1 MSKLSPDEFPPLS
14 EHHPAFRELKYL
26 GGAGIVTENK
36 KQELQSKFTKA
47 YEVLLR
53 MMENDS
59 TLFKKAQ
66 ALSQNNDGIRRENEE
81 HILELRKKGAEL
93 EELKKTQ
100 AKLIQKRGELEE
112 ANATFIFRMREL
124 QQTANLKKQEYD
136 TAQRIMDEQFQPL
149 TIRLQREIEDI
160 TADVAKNHE
169 AITKQREDNAAK
181 KQQLEDLAARKQ
193 LLSLDEVKLKAQE
206 LKMRME
212 PSEKLTDAVD
222 AALHSVL
229 SQCRETDEQIIA
241 KTNELGTLDKRIQQV
256 NADIAAQEDQIKD
269 FKRKDD
275 EKKAEIDRITH
286 SIENAKDEI
295 FRKGTELDRI
305 DNLLRNQK
313 AQHQTAQ
320 NFLMQKAS
328 ELKKQQVLHQ
338 NAIKER
344 DKVQSQLPGMRNQA
358 SSLAH
363 EISRLEQEVRG
374 MDVVRQEKEHD
385 VDIFMAKDLEGTME
399 QLAHSASAAQH
410 RMMFLRQARELAGRQ
425 AAQKRTDAARAQ
437 ELVKIKEVNLNYL
450 AKKLECIGQSLQYYH
465 RQYELYKQQRNKYM
479 AQIQDAVQLLA
490 EGREKI
496 KVSENELD
504 ILRNEDLQKQ
514 KALMDTK
521 LTLQSFTNQRD
532 AERRRHNR
540 DTARLREIKVV
551 LSQQIAEQDKLNAH
565 INAIEQRMI
574 ELKKEY
580 EYQVEQRNFTGIQ
593 LIQRN
598 DELCFHY
605 EQLNIQDAVSA
616 RGQQELQRRDEEL
629 RVLRLEVAERARR
642 AQNLQKQVEPM
653 EDSLAKYEEEMA
665 QLREAKD
672 RVRSLTEQ
680 LEKPD
685 NATRWKLLG
694 VDEAMQEAGAT
705 LAAQIES
712 LHFPQPADLQA
723 RISELEERLNA
734 KKEQLLEKELVMDEV
749 TAMSD
754 QIRKDAIGNMTQ
766 SLGTATKVNEQSHT
780 LTALSRRLKATV
792 SELSVFQA
800 NAMQLQQEKAELEQ
814 IVADARAAGA
824 RRAPDGRVR
833 TQSARPRRAARPRY
847 PVPYSAQ
854 FPSSAHRARLHHAL
868 HQAPERKPLVL

>member
-1 MSKLSPDEFPPLS
+1 
-14 EHHPAFRELKYL
+14 
-26 GGAGIVTENK
+26 
-36 KQELQSKFTKA
+36 
-47 YEVLLR
+47 

-212 PSEKLTDAVD
+212 PERQKKLTDAVD

-385 VDIFMAKDLEGTME
+385 VDIFMAKVITAKDNMDAREQLIKTRILELKDLEGTME

-616 RGQQELQRRDEEL
+616 GP
-629 RVLRLEVAERARR
+629 AGAPAARR
-642 AQNLQKQVEPM
+642 
-653 EDSLAKYEEEMA
+653 
-665 QLREAKD
+665 
-672 RVRSLTEQ
+672 
-680 LEKPD
+680 
-685 NATRWKLLG
+685 
-694 VDEAMQEAGAT
+694 
-705 LAAQIES
+705 
-712 LHFPQPADLQA
+712 
-723 RISELEERLNA
+723 
-734 KKEQLLEKELVMDEV
+734 
-749 TAMSD
+749 
-754 QIRKDAIGNMTQ
+754 
-766 SLGTATKVNEQSHT
+766 GT
-780 LTALSRRLKATV
+780 
-792 SELSVFQA
+792 
-800 NAMQLQQEKAELEQ
+800 
-814 IVADARAAGA
+814 ARAAA
-824 RRAPDGRVR
+824 
-833 TQSARPRRAARPRY
+833 
-847 PVPYSAQ
+847 
-854 FPSSAHRARLHHAL
+854 
-868 HQAPERKPLVL
+868 